1 MAKAYK
7 YRGILGKRKKAE
19 TPPWQKNKSL
29 NPFDEEYQAAML
41 ARSVAQREALIDAL
55 FADCGIDRYDAW
67 GWKHVALKLAE
78 RHVTAFQPETKV
90 GRKLSSLTTDDEL
103 MFEMQTLIND
113 GKTISNAAKICAK
126 RRGDPERRSAIETHY
141 HRTLKRWKHAEDMV
155 RHWARLQN
163 SKKTSVVKSRG

>member
-7 YRGILGKRKKAE
+7 YQGILGKPKKAVP
-19 TPPWQKNKSL
+19 PPWEKDKSF
-29 NPFDEEYQAAML
+29 NPFDEEHQAAML
-41 ARSVAQREALIDAL
+41 ARSEAQREALIDAL

-78 RHVTAFQPETKV
+78 RHVTAFQPEAKV
-90 GRKLSSLTTDDEL
+90 GRKLSSLTTEL

-141 HRTLKRWKHAEDMV
+141 HRTLKRWKHANDML

-163 SKKTSVVKSRG
+163 SKKSSVAKSRG